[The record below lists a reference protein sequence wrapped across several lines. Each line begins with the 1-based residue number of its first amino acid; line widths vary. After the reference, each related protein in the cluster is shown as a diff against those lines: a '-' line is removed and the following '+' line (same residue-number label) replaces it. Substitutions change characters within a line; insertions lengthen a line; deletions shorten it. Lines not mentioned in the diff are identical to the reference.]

1 MSFSTDSFAGSLP
14 PGQEPLDLVL
24 QAPEIG
30 TPELKHLARL
40 SGATGIQALPRIN
53 HQAFRLTSAA
63 RSDAVAPFCAGAG
76 IDYGFVPSQQRLDR
90 VRLVA
95 MDMDSTLITIE
106 CVDEIADLV
115 GIKEQVSAITTAA
128 MRGEVDFGQSLTQRV
143 ALLAGVDVS
152 TLEQV
157 YAQRLRLSP
166 GVARMLAV
174 FKAVGTKT
182 LLVSGGFTYFTDR
195 LKKRLEFD
203 YAVSNTLEILYG
215 SLTGRLFGDIVDAD
229 VKAAT
234 VRNLRNALAADG
246 GLVVAIGD
254 GANDLPMFDEADISI
269 AYRAKPVVRACATY
283 AIDHCGLD
291 AVVNLFV

>member
-1 MSFSTDSFAGSLP
+1 MVPSLESCTKSGAVSPRRSDMASPRVEREQFIIARCEKTEKDPRALGALRESLPPPPPAFLVFRLRRHARVPADSMSFSTDSFAGSLP

-157 YAQRLRLSP
+157 YAQ
-166 GVARMLAV
+166 
-174 FKAVGTKT
+174 
-182 LLVSGGFTYFTDR
+182 
-195 LKKRLEFD
+195 
-203 YAVSNTLEILYG
+203 
-215 SLTGRLFGDIVDAD
+215 
-229 VKAAT
+229 
-234 VRNLRNALAADG
+234 
-246 GLVVAIGD
+246 
-254 GANDLPMFDEADISI
+254 
-269 AYRAKPVVRACATY
+269 
-283 AIDHCGLD
+283 
-291 AVVNLFV
+291 